1 MFFLFLNRKEA
12 VGDERS
18 GSGYKLD
25 FDLLAIDI
33 KTSIENYRKYVGR
46 RQGRLVDVQKL
57 SLTSGFFFLVY
68 VSLSLY
74 FSLFLSTFNNNSPT
88 LGFSS
93 SLFEKFPDKEPKQT
107 TCVVEGV
114 CASSSSLLFLLLLQR
129 TFHHLFFPFPCVFR
143 VLYFL
148 SLPFFFLGWL
158 FGRESRVPDTKRAK
172 RIELHC
178 DICFVLFGSLV
189 QFSRKTEAFWLLL
202 LLPHLHLLL
211 LLFFQWVLSDSLNP
225 IDDHPNHSLFWLD
238 SFAPSQPRL
247 HEYQNT
253 EMTRRGLAGMRGEW
267 TSISSAPK

>member
-1 MFFLFLNRKEA
+1 M
-12 VGDERS
+12 S
-18 GSGYKLD
+18 GGGRA
-25 FDLLAIDI
+25 DLLMS
-33 KTSIENYRKYVGR
+33 KSYRW
-46 RQGRLVDVQKL
+46 RLV
-57 SLTSGFFFLVY
+57 SSSWCT
-68 VSLSLY
+68 SLSLY

-148 SLPFFFLGWL
+148 SLPFFLGWL

-189 QFSRKTEAFWLLL
+189 QFSRKPRLSG
-202 LLPHLHLLL
+202 
-211 LLFFQWVLSDSLNP
+211 FFFSLIFIFFFFFSMGLIRFP
-225 IDDHPNHSLFWLD
+225 QPDRWPPKPLCFWLD
-238 SFAPSQPRL
+238 FVCSITTASAWIPEPRNDSPRVSGNARRMDI
-247 HEYQNT
+247 YIFRTQ
-253 EMTRRGLAGMRGEW
+253 MTNKESPIELLNDDV
-267 TSISSAPK
+267 